1 MAAKRIA
8 GYKKIGEFRAED
20 LYEYMKDDGKKP
32 RFIAVA
38 ARGIGRLGGI
48 TVSDNNSVVDLKIRC
63 REMDLGTFGPG
74 YLSGYP
80 FRDDKPE
87 KIYQGVKIGRYIER
101 DGATHLPKYGCRI
114 DTGVAANMQV
124 FEGDTVAEVQRQIRA
139 FKKANPQLRIW
150 QR

>member
-8 GYKKIGEFRAED
+8 GYKKIGEFRTED

-48 TVSDNNSVVDLKIRC
+48 TVSDDNSVVDLKIRC

-80 FRDDKPE
+80 YRGDKPE
-87 KIYQGVKIGRYIER
+87 MTYQGVKIGRYTER
-101 DGATHLPKYGCRI
+101 DGATHLPKYGARI
-114 DTGVAANMQV
+114 DTGTAAGLEII
-124 FEGDTVAEVQRQIRA
+124 EGDTAAEVQRGIRA
-139 FKKANPQLRIW
+139 FKKANPQLRVW